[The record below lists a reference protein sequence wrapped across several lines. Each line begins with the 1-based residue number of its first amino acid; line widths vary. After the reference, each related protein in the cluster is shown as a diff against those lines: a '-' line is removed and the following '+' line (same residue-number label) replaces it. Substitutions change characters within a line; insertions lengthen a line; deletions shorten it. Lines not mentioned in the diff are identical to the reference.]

1 MHLYVVKISAISA
14 QGLPDDEETADELLE
29 VTGQVESVDTEIDVL
44 MRVWISVSVDKIVL
58 YAVTVVGTVM
68 YAVKVNGAKVEVTTS
83 VSVVSSVLMT
93 VSILV
98 DMIVLITVLYCVI
111 VDGAAVTVEIEVIVV
126 EVATHFELAERRVN
140 LL

>member
-1 MHLYVVKISAISA
+1 
-14 QGLPDDEETADELLE
+14 
-29 VTGQVESVDTEIDVL
+29 
-44 MRVWISVSVDKIVL
+44 
-58 YAVTVVGTVM
+58 M